1 MKARIA
7 ELARLAL
14 PFLVILALTLAW
26 RSKVMR
32 AMLESLPDRLEG
44 ISTLPGAEA
53 LFVGVFIVSGFAAV
67 PLSALIV
74 ATAAALG
81 PVEGAFVSWVGATA
95 SSIVIFAVGRVCGR
109 RAFRDLVG
117 KQGRNVADRIAGQGI
132 LAVAILRN
140 LPVAPFTVVDLAAD
154 CPLAQLRF
162 RDFVLGTLIGLIPGI
177 AILTLVGDRLMAALR
192 SPSPGHLAL
201 LAGAILALVVLGM
214 VASRLTRS
222 SDDTNG

>member
-32 AMLESLPDRLEG
+32 AMLESLPDQLEG

-140 LPVAPFTVVDLAAD
+140 LPVAPFTVVNLAAGAS
-154 CPLAQLRF
+154 PLRF